1 MMKTNRHMGMAA
13 LVLALVPGGV
23 AAQGGGAEAAP
34 PTPAPVPAS
43 ASASAPARPQGA
55 PISLSLRQALGLALT
70 KSEEVRGAAA
80 QVDQAEAGVK
90 GARSAALPKV
100 NTQLSYNRTLRSA
113 FQGSG
118 LGLPDSM
125 KFTPDPNASVEDRLS
140 YLEKN
145 APLAGL
151 GGLSGAFSNLPF
163 GKANTWQAGV
173 TVTQPLYAGGQIRAG
188 INAAEA
194 GAEAAQAS
202 LDEAKSQIVLD
213 VKKAYYDAALADQS
227 ARIVEASARLA
238 REHLAQ
244 VKLQKEAGR
253 VSDLEAMRAEV
264 DAKNLEPQLVQANNA
279 RDVALLNLKRLI
291 NVPMDTPVELATKLE
306 PDSAESARVA
316 AVSMPSP
323 DEAAPRLQ
331 ARGAIAAAE
340 HQVDMRKEQVS
351 AAKGAYLPSVALQ
364 GSMAR
369 QAYPT
374 GAIPGSGDWR
384 DDWSVG
390 ITAQWSPFQGF
401 KRSADVEQAN
411 AQVTQS
417 ELQLDQLR
425 ESVRME
431 YDQALGELK
440 RAQTQVG
447 AAQSTVAQAQRVY
460 DLTEMRYREGLATQL
475 DVSNARLSLQQAQ
488 LNQVQALHD
497 VYVATARAERALGT
511 PVDRSV
517 LPAG

>member
-1 MMKTNRHMGMAA
+1 
-13 LVLALVPGGV
+13 
-23 AAQGGGAEAAP
+23 
-34 PTPAPVPAS
+34 
-43 ASASAPARPQGA
+43 
-55 PISLSLRQALGLALT
+55 
-70 KSEEVRGAAA
+70 
-80 QVDQAEAGVK
+80 
-90 GARSAALPKV
+90 
-100 NTQLSYNRTLRSA
+100 
-113 FQGSG
+113 
-118 LGLPDSM
+118 
-125 KFTPDPNASVEDRLS
+125 
-140 YLEKN
+140 
-145 APLAGL
+145 
-151 GGLSGAFSNLPF
+151 
-163 GKANTWQAGV
+163 
-173 TVTQPLYAGGQIRAG
+173 VTQPLFAGGRIRAG

-194 GAEAAQAS
+194 GAAAAEAS

-213 VKKAYYDAALADQS
+213 VKKAYYDAALADRS
-227 ARIVEASARLA
+227 ARIVEANAQLA

-253 VSDLEAMRAEV
+253 VSDLETMRAEV

-291 NVPMDTPVELATKLE
+291 NLPMDTPVELATKLD
-306 PDSAESARVA
+306 PASAESARIA
-316 AVSMPSP
+316 SVSMPSP
-323 DEAAPRLQ
+323 EEAAPRLQ
-331 ARGAIAAAE
+331 ERGAVIAAE
-340 HQVDMRKEQVS
+340 HQVEARKEQVS
-351 AAKGAYLPSVALQ
+351 AAKGAYLPSVDLE
-364 GSMAR
+364 GSVAR
-369 QAYPT
+369 EAYPT
-374 GAIPGSGDWR
+374 GPIPSASDWR

-390 ITAQWSPFQGF
+390 ITANWSPFDGF
-401 KRSADVEQAN
+401 KRKADVEAAN
-411 AQVTQS
+411 AQVKQS
-417 ELQLDQLR
+417 QLQLDQLR

-497 VYVATARAERALGT
+497 VYVATARADKALGT